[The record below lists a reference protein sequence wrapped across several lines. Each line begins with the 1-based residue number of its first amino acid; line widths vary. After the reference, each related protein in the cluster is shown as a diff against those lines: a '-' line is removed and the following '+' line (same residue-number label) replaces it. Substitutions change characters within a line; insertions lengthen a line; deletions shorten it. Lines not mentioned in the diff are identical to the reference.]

1 MKIGDIDGKGT
12 IYNEYGKAIIR
23 YGEYVVDIIPA
34 ILKSWIADY
43 HRNPKEVFLT
53 GTHGIHFEG
62 EFTVTDK
69 RIILLAEPRNFNPRL
84 YTLGIYGSAIGNFQY
99 VMKRSNLAKER
110 NGKLYL
116 EIEFHDI
123 ENIVVGIFNSFVYLR
138 LANGK
143 KFRFV
148 FDKESGNRLK
158 ETKSKMFV

>member
-12 IYNEYGKAIIR
+12 LYNEYGKVVINP
-23 YGEYVVDIIPA
+23 GEYVVDIIPA
-34 ILKSWIADY
+34 KLKSWAAEY
-43 HRNPKEVFLT
+43 HRNLKEVFLT

-69 RIILLAEPRNFNPRL
+69 RIILLAEPRNFNPRF
-84 YTLGIYGSAIGNFQY
+84 YALGIYGSAIGNFQY

-123 ENIVVGIFNSFVYLR
+123 ENIEIGIFNSFIYLR

-143 KFRFV
+143 KLRFV
-148 FDKESGNRLK
+148 FDRESGSKLK
-158 ETKSKMFV
+158 ETIGKIFV